1 MQKHKIIFIGKSF
14 MLKRC
19 IDIALKDFK
28 QIFVITNDKDIKKK
42 NLKEFILLQK
52 NRKDKA

>member
-28 QIFVITNDKDIKKK
+28 QIFVITNDKDIKK
-42 NLKEFILLQK
+42 I
-52 NRKDKA
+52 

>member
-1 MQKHKIIFIGKSF
+1 

-28 QIFVITNDKDIKKK
+28 QIFVITNDKDIKK
-42 NLKEFILLQK
+42 NLE
-52 NRKDKA
+52 KDLFYYS